1 MDGRTDGMINPW
13 IKGQMDRGMERWI
26 KRDQQSESESN
37 YFKNSEKK
45 VVLMDWGC
53 EGRVYRRKDMINI
66 FFNKE
71 IRY

>member
-1 MDGRTDGMINPW
+1 MINPW

>member
-1 MDGRTDGMINPW
+1 MD
-13 IKGQMDRGMERWI
+13 RWI

-37 YFKNSEKK
+37 WFKNSEKK
-45 VVLMDWGC
+45 VVLMDRGC
-53 EGRVYRRKDMINI
+53 ERRVYRRKDMINV